1 VFELLGGYTGAQ
13 LGSSGY
19 LGWGLLAVLVAGLV
33 AFRRDRRL
41 WFFGFV
47 LAFCALFALGER
59 RGQWWE
65 LARILARIP
74 VMENVIVQRF
84 MAIGFL
90 AAAVMLAIVLDRVR
104 ARPPDWRRLLS
115 AVAVA
120 AVALVPIGVTFG
132 ERLPFAT
139 TRVLLPRWYTEV
151 APTLPPG
158 RVLLS
163 YPAPFTGIQSAMAW
177 QAVDRMHYSQAGGGG
192 PQGTAARS
200 GAAAGGFRVLT
211 KLTLNFSRPSPTGTP
226 AQYAAVRQALRV
238 WKVDSVVVSTDPA
251 APFLQQ
257 GQDPVYAAAFM
268 TAALGRL
275 PRIEA
280 GAWVWNDVQADTGPA
295 FRTGSDVLNN
305 CTRKAEGTAQQVK
318 VTMQAPLCVG
328 LQALAHQ

>member
-1 VFELLGGYTGAQ
+1 
-13 LGSSGY
+13 
-19 LGWGLLAVLVAGLV
+19 
-33 AFRRDRRL
+33 
-41 WFFGFV
+41 
-47 LAFCALFALGER
+47 
-59 RGQWWE
+59 
-65 LARILARIP
+65 
-74 VMENVIVQRF
+74 M
-84 MAIGFL
+84 
-90 AAAVMLAIVLDRVR
+90 
-104 ARPPDWRRLLS
+104 
-115 AVAVA
+115 
-120 AVALVPIGVTFG
+120 
-132 ERLPFAT
+132 
-139 TRVLLPRWYTEV
+139 LLPRWYSEV

-192 PQGTAARS
+192 PQGTESRA

-211 KLTLNFSRPSPTGTP
+211 KLTLNYGRPSPTGTP

-280 GAWVWNDVQADTGPA
+280 GAWVWDDVRADASPPL
-295 FRTGSDVLNN
+295 RTGSGVLDD
-305 CTRKAEGTAQQVK
+305 CTREAERPAARVA
-318 VTMQAPLCVG
+318 VTMAAPRCVG
-328 LQALAHQ
+328 LPALAQQ